1 LEAIKPYLRDLY
13 GSMDVQPRE
22 LLEYLTG
29 PTRTSDETTLEEILG
44 SRYLMLHEAVEILEL
59 KRRGIPI
66 DDRTIVNHPIE
77 TYEAHMRAA
86 EVEFTLA
93 EREGDR
99 RWLERRLRDAESWL
113 RDPQLPPHLRSP
125 CEGLLRRFRQ
135 KKAGAYSDR
144 LEEAE

>member
-1 LEAIKPYLRDLY
+1 
-13 GSMDVQPRE
+13 MDVQPRE

-29 PTRTSDETTLEEILG
+29 PTATGDETALDEVLG

-66 DDRTIVNHPIE
+66 DDRTIVDHPVE
-77 TYEAHMRAA
+77 TYEAHLRAA

-99 RWLERRLRDAESWL
+99 RWLEGRLRDVESWL
-113 RDPQLPPHLRSP
+113 RDPNLPPHLRAT

-135 KKAGAYSDR
+135 KKAGAYIDR
-144 LEEAE
+144 REEAECSSIGL

>member
-1 LEAIKPYLRDLY
+1 
-13 GSMDVQPRE
+13 MDVQPRE

-29 PTRTSDETTLEEILG
+29 PTTTGDKTALEEVLG

-59 KRRGIPI
+59 ERRGIPI
-66 DDRTIVNHPIE
+66 DERTDHPVE

-93 EREGDR
+93 QREGDQA
-99 RWLERRLRDAESWL
+99 WLERRLRDAESWL
-113 RDPQLPPHLRSP
+113 RDPDLPPHLRAP

-144 LEEAE
+144 REEAEWSSRGL

>member
-1 LEAIKPYLRDLY
+1 MEAVKPYLRHLY
-13 GSMDVQPRE
+13 GSMDLQPRE

-29 PTRTSDETTLEEILG
+29 PTATGDETTLDEILG

-66 DDRTIVNHPIE
+66 DDRTIMDHPVE
-77 TYEAHMRAA
+77 TYEAHLRAT
-86 EVEFTLA
+86 EVELSLA
-93 EREGDR
+93 EGEDDR
-99 RWLERRLRDAESWL
+99 RWLERRLRDVESWL
-113 RDPQLPPHLRSP
+113 RDPNLPPHLRP
-125 CEGLLRRFRQ
+125 YCEGLLRRFRE